1 MDIGCGHGL
10 LGIAGL
16 KNGASYCV
24 FQDYNQDVL

>member
-24 FQDYNQDVL
+24 FQDYNQDDI